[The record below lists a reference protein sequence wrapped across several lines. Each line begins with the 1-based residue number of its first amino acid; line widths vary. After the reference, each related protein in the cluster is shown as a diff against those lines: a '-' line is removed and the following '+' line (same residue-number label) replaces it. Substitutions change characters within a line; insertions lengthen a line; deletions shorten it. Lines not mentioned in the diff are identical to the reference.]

1 MSASIAE
8 LEQELEAPAEV
19 LALVRSAARGLGAS
33 PELAAEA
40 ARTGV
45 FELQSRRVSVAVAP
59 DETALL
65 LTTDLSEA
73 WGCDPAFRI
82 QALRASTALLLQAGV
97 VFCQTMAGP
106 ALICRWRLGQAD
118 ADLLAAW
125 IREFALMGNVMDA
138 GASAAPIGATKEI

>member
-1 MSASIAE
+1 MSASTAV
-8 LEQELEAPAEV
+8 LEQEFEAPVEA
-19 LALVRSAARGLGAS
+19 LALVRDAALRLGAS

-65 LTTDLSEA
+65 LTTDLSAA
-73 WGCDPAFRI
+73 WGSDPAFRI
-82 QALRASTALLLQAGV
+82 QSLRASTALLLQAGV
-97 VFCQTMAGP
+97 VFCRTMAGP
-106 ALICRWRLGQAD
+106 ALICRWRLERAD

-125 IREFALMGNVMDA
+125 IREFALMGNAMDA
-138 GASAAPIGATKEI
+138 GASATPIGATKEI